1 MTEPISVLDQNDIRV
16 IKEKSIKDVQAMQT
30 LTLDIP
36 LDVLNSVKIP
46 RNRLKVGLLRE
57 MALQLYRENMISFA
71 NAHRLADMTKI
82 EFHYLLG
89 ERQIPWQYDAED

>member
-1 MTEPISVLDQNDIRV
+1 M
-16 IKEKSIKDVQAMQT
+16 KT

-36 LDVLNSVKIP
+36 EAVLVSVKIP
-46 RNRLKVGLLRE
+46 RNRMKTDLKRE
-57 MALQLYRENMISFA
+57 LALQLYRENMISFA

-89 ERQIPWQYDAED
+89 DRQIPRQYDIEDYDKDREHLAQWRASQ